1 VRARL
6 GGVGATDLSRSTI
19 PDELEGGRATA
30 ANNPFGDWQIDYREF
45 HPIYPPP
52 AANAGTDGA
61 RASVTPDLTLEADIA
76 ALVQEAQESLRQPE
90 NDGCGTGQN
99 LHRQA
104 ADTGNVSRFSATS
117 PKNIEVKVNE
127 SEPERAAWD
136 PDIRI
141 NDAVRAIQA
150 VSSGDTQTNRAV
162 VALLLGLAIGWIVRS
177 PLFFVESHP
186 TTAVEQKSRPSGDV
200 VGSLGTNRTATP
212 RPGSTS
218 KSAAPAAGILGHRR
232 GSAQG
237 APQQS
242 KSVKTSPVEQRSAG
256 LSEPAASG
264 FGRQPDNFPRPT
276 PFPETK
282 PDTIEGWTVLDV
294 YGGTAVLDG
303 PEGIRRGARGDYVR
317 GLGRLESIVRWGS
330 RWIVVTD
337 RGLISTP

>member
-76 ALVQEAQESLRQPE
+76 ALVQEAQESLRLPE

-104 ADTGNVSRFSATS
+104 VDTGNVSRFSATS

-218 KSAAPAAGILGHRR
+218 KSAAPAAGEGPRKAHPNNPNPSRR
-232 GSAQG
+232 LRWSSGVQDCRSLPRQASGASLITFQDQPHSRKPSPTPLKDGRYLMSMAGRLSWTGLKASAG
-237 APQQS
+237 APA
-242 KSVKTSPVEQRSAG
+242 VTTCG
-256 LSEPAASG
+256 
-264 FGRQPDNFPRPT
+264 DW
-276 PFPETK
+276 
-282 PDTIEGWTVLDV
+282 EG
-294 YGGTAVLDG
+294 
-303 PEGIRRGARGDYVR
+303 
-317 GLGRLESIVRWGS
+317 
-330 RWIVVTD
+330 
-337 RGLISTP
+337 